1 MSYYNVPYRT
11 RPLDFLNFQIGFVSK
26 ELLNHF
32 ECTQTRRH
40 CPNHFVMTLF
50 DDICQAQNA
59 KYEDVFQYLKES
71 VGVPEER

>member
-1 MSYYNVPYRT
+1 
-11 RPLDFLNFQIGFVSK
+11 
-26 ELLNHF
+26 
-32 ECTQTRRH
+32 
-40 CPNHFVMTLF
+40 MTLF